1 MPGIRESQTMLT
13 CPTKD
18 AVRARVRALK
28 REGLRVALVPTMG
41 YLHEGHLSL
50 VRAAAALADR
60 VIVSIFVN
68 PTQFGPN
75 EDLATY
81 PRDEERDLALL
92 EKEGVDAVF
101 MPSVEEMYGAGGD
114 TFVEVPGLSGIL
126 QGALRPGHFRGV
138 STVVNKLFNIVQPDI
153 AVFGEKDYQQLT
165 IIRQMVRDLDMP
177 LEIVGHPTVREEDGL
192 AMSSRNVRLTPEQ
205 RLQAPILNK
214 ALCAAEDVAATGAT
228 VSDLE
233 TLIRTTL
240 ETASE
245 GEIKSI
251 DIRDAVTLAELDG
264 PLEKSAVVLLA
275 VRFGT
280 VLLIDQRVIAPE
292 IQNA

>member
-1 MPGIRESQTMLT
+1 MLT

-114 TFVEVPGLSGIL
+114 TIVEVPGLSGIL

-138 STVVNKLFNIVQPDI
+138 ATVVNKLFNIVQPDI

-177 LEIVGHPTVREEDGL
+177 LEIVGHPTVREQDGL

-205 RLQAPILNK
+205 RLQAPVLNK

-233 TLIRTTL
+233 ALILSTL

-251 DIRDAVTLAELDG
+251 DIRDAVTLADLDG